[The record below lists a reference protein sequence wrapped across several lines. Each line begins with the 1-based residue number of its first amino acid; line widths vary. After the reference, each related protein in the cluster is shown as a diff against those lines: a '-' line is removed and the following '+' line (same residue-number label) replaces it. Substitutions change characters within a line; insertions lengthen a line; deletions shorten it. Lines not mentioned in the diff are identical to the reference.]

1 MSKSVT
7 VLYGTIALTSTPRPR
22 SLPYARFFN
31 LKKIIE
37 IEGNEHIINHHEKKI
52 VLSKI
57 VFNVQIKQLG
67 NWTTTKKKE
76 TSFGSTDTVADV
88 AVSVGH
94 LGLS

>member
-1 MSKSVT
+1 
-7 VLYGTIALTSTPRPR
+7 
-22 SLPYARFFN
+22 

-67 NWTTTKKKE
+67 NWTPFPRTH
-76 TSFGSTDTVADV
+76 FGYMENFIIEIVINGDK
-88 AVSVGH
+88 
-94 LGLS
+94 